1 MGRKMTSM
9 LLLLRLLLPLLL
21 APATVRASKSNA
33 VDESSMLAADAV
45 DTRTQTDD
53 WKFLGATW
61 TKTTSIIAE
70 TTTTAAA
77 DREQSTRAPDD
88 GLSEV
93 DEGRRLMERFYRRY
107 SKTAQVDLVF
117 VLDRSGSVPQK
128 GWRSIVEFVKVGIIY
143 GLSNILMRR
152 TGNFLF
158 PKKHR

>member
-9 LLLLRLLLPLLL
+9 LLLLRLLRLLLLL

-61 TKTTSIIAE
+61 TKTTSTTAE
-70 TTTTAAA
+70 TTTAAA
-77 DREQSTRAPDD
+77 DRQQSTRAPDD

-93 DEGRRLMERFYRRY
+93 DEGRRLMDRFYRRY

-128 GWRSIVEFVKVGIIY
+128 GWRSIVDFVKVDIIY
-143 GLSNILMRR
+143 GLSNILVRR
-152 TGNFLF
+152 TGTF
-158 PKKHR
+158 